1 ACTRVPRV
9 AASLG
14 FSGSRS
20 MTRNRYSSGHCMKSL
35 ARDGDSEAGGSA
47 AAPLTAAASAAAPGG
62 ASGAGGVRS
71 ATAGPLSGRAGS
83 SVLVSM
89 PQTLRPGAD
98 IDGRAGAPVDNRP
111 MVTGVAEREG
121 GRVQALLHRGRDRGA
136 EGKRA
141 ATAAYHRHETL
152 PP

>member
-1 ACTRVPRV
+1 
-9 AASLG
+9 
-14 FSGSRS
+14 
-20 MTRNRYSSGHCMKSL
+20 L

-47 AAPLTAAASAAAPGG
+47 AAPLTAAASAASAAAPGG

-98 IDGRAGAPVDNRP
+98 IDGRAGAPVDNCP

-121 GRVQALLHRGRDRGA
+121 GGVQALRSEERRVGEECRCEGR
-136 EGKRA
+136 EE
-141 ATAAYHRHETL
+141 H
-152 PP
+152 